1 MLLIPIPAKSV
12 YSFIKKPKVLKTANK
27 ICHKLMGQ
35 GIKDTIKLYD
45 DYGIVNIK
53 NMKKY
58 YKKICYYI

>member
-12 YSFIKKPKVLKTANK
+12 YSFIKNPKVLKTTNT
-27 ICHKLMGQ
+27 ICHKLMVQ

-45 DYGIVNIK
+45 AYGIINIEK
-53 NMKKY
+53 MKKY